1 MEKDID
7 IIRISFQSNIMTK
20 RVINDQSRLTSLTYK
35 MFQIQ
40 LKENEIQLKENELI
54 TSYLS

>member
-20 RVINDQSRLTSLTYK
+20 RVINDQSRPTGLTYK

-40 LKENEIQLKENELI
+40 LKENELI
-54 TSYLS
+54 MAYGLIVQK